1 MRTLKLPDFYGHEA
15 EQYSFYRIPK
25 QLISDSRFRNVSTD
39 AKLLYGL
46 MLDRMGLSMK
56 NGWLDEQ
63 GRVYIFFV
71 LDEIQDL
78 LQCGHEKAVKLLA
91 ELDSEKGIGLI
102 ERVKQGQGKPTII
115 YVKQFCDKG

>member
-1 MRTLKLPDFYGHEA
+1 MRTLKLPYFYGHEA

-46 MLDRMGLSMK
+46 MLGRMGLSMK

>member
-1 MRTLKLPDFYGHEA
+1 MRTLKLPYFYGHEA

>member
-1 MRTLKLPDFYGHEA
+1 
-15 EQYSFYRIPK
+15 
-25 QLISDSRFRNVSTD
+25 
-39 AKLLYGL
+39 
-46 MLDRMGLSMK
+46 MK

-78 LQCGHEKAVKLLA
+78 MQCGHEKAVKLLA